1 MSPRC
6 HHHVFSVTQRLL
18 VDFKPAFPLPCVI
31 NMNERLDF
39 FMQTKTTKSRRIE
52 IFDGMR
58 GLAAIIV
65 MVFHLIVMVE
75 AGHASNASLDF
86 KNKLWAVFTLTPLK
100 LLWAGN
106 EAVILFYIIGG
117 FVIAKPY
124 IEGRRIDFIAFV
136 KKRFS
141 RLILPYWLILIVT
154 LICIALFSSLKS
166 TIPLSGSFNIKWSTM
181 PSLFEILAQFLA
193 FDVNMDVTAGAF
205 WSIVQEWR
213 IALLI
218 PFIAA
223 ALSRYSTM
231 RVVALVAL
239 TNWTLDY
246 SFSQLGGYWGES
258 LSRTNY
264 YFIFF
269 FIGAV
274 LCKHIEQLRAIVAS
288 RPWVRMVSGILLPF
302 LIPFQWVAAGLGIDL
317 GRRDAMP
324 VTALGIVLLLLVVM
338 ETPWL
343 SRLFKQ
349 PIFLYLGKISFS
361 LYLTHTTAIV
371 LFTTVVGQFI
381 EPQWA
386 LMLSPT
392 FALGFAALWYTFV
405 EERLGAVKWPKFQTT
420 KKVLS

>member
-1 MSPRC
+1 
-6 HHHVFSVTQRLL
+6 
-18 VDFKPAFPLPCVI
+18 
-31 NMNERLDF
+31 
-39 FMQTKTTKSRRIE
+39 
-52 IFDGMR
+52 DGIQ
-58 GLAAIIV
+58 L
-65 MVFHLIVMVE
+65 
-75 AGHASNASLDF
+75 
-86 KNKLWAVFTLTPLK
+86 
-100 LLWAGN
+100 
-106 EAVILFYIIGG
+106 
-117 FVIAKPY
+117 
-124 IEGRRIDFIAFV
+124 
-136 KKRFS
+136 
-141 RLILPYWLILIVT
+141 
-154 LICIALFSSLKS
+154 SS
-166 TIPLSGSFNIKWSTM
+166 SFNVKWSEF
-181 PSLFEILAQFLA
+181 PSGMDILAQLLA
-193 FDVNMDVTAGAF
+193 FDYNMDITAGAF

-213 IALLI
+213 IALVI

-223 ALSRYSTM
+223 ALSRYSTK
-231 RVVALVAL
+231 RVVAVVAL

-258 LSRTNY
+258 LGRTNY

-274 LCKHIEQLRAIVAS
+274 LSKHIEQLRAIVAS

-386 LMLSPT
+386 LMLSPA

-405 EERLGAVKWPKFQTT
+405 EERLSAVKWPKFQTL